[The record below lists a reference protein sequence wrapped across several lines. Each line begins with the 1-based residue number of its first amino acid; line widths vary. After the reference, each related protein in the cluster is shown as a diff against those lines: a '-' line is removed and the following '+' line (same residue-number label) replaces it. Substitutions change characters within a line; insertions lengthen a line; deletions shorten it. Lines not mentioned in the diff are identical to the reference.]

1 MQEVGDDVSSGGEK
15 WCCVELD
22 RGSGFGLV
30 GDSRSTHCSVDAK
43 EVRWV

>member
-1 MQEVGDDVSSGGEK
+1 VQEVRDIVSSGGEK
-15 WCCVELD
+15 RCCVEVD

-30 GDSRSTHCSVDAK
+30 GDSRSTQCSVDAK